1 MRPEPVTQGSSRSPR
16 EHCPLRS
23 LRREET
29 RMVRSTA
36 IPLLILAGMA
46 LTQTE
51 VGAAS
56 ITYSIVNYPTLQ
68 NGYTVSGT
76 ITTNGDTGTTLPG
89 TDITSWDI
97 SITKGTTTVVTL
109 TPTDSFNLSNAF
121 DATTTSITVA
131 TPFDTV
137 EFVGPA
143 SLHEI
148 DLSWTGLP
156 GGGAVSYMAEDLS
169 NNTNLWNASLFPV
182 NSPIATVP
190 EPSSA
195 VLASIGAVAA
205 FLAYGWSRH
214 RRAQRRQAT
223 A

>member
-1 MRPEPVTQGSSRSPR
+1 MRRPTDRVAMAAALICCGVT
-16 EHCPLRS
+16 
-23 LRREET
+23 RR
-29 RMVRSTA
+29 VRPTA
-36 IPLLILAGMA
+36 LSHLILVAIA
-46 LTQTE
+46 LIPTE
-51 VGAAS
+51 VGAGS
-56 ITYSIVNYPTLQ
+56 ITYNVVNYPDLQ

-76 ITTNGDTGTTLPG
+76 ITTNGATGTFLPG

-97 SITKGTTTVVTL
+97 SITTGTTTVVTL
-109 TPTDSFNLSNAF
+109 TPSDSFSISNAF
-121 DATTTSITVA
+121 DATTTSISAA

-137 EFVGPA
+137 EFVALSIP
-143 SLHEI
+143 EI

-156 GGGAVSYMAEDLS
+156 GGGAVSYMAIDLS
-169 NNTNLWNASLFPV
+169 NLTSLWNSSLFPA

-223 A
+223 G

>member
-1 MRPEPVTQGSSRSPR
+1 
-16 EHCPLRS
+16 
-23 LRREET
+23 
-29 RMVRSTA
+29 MVRSTA

-46 LTQTE
+46 LTKTE

-76 ITTNGDTGTTLPG
+76 ITTNGATGTFLPG

-121 DATTTSITVA
+121 DATTTSITAA

-137 EFVGPA
+137 EFVGTGIP
-143 SLHEI
+143 EI

-156 GGGAVSYMAEDLS
+156 GGGAVSYMAEDHS

-214 RRAQRRQAT
+214 RREQRCQA
-223 A
+223 AA

>member
-1 MRPEPVTQGSSRSPR
+1 
-16 EHCPLRS
+16 
-23 LRREET
+23 
-29 RMVRSTA
+29 MVRYTA
-36 IPLLILAGMA
+36 VPLLILARMA
-46 LTQTE
+46 LTPTE
-51 VGAAS
+51 ISAAS

-76 ITTNGDTGTTLPG
+76 ITTNGATGTFLPG

-109 TPTDSFNLSNAF
+109 TPTESFNLSNAF

-137 EFVGPA
+137 EFVSV
-143 SLHEI
+143 SLPEI

-156 GGGAVSYMAEDLS
+156 TGPTIYMAIDHS
-169 NNTNLWNASLFPV
+169 TNTALWNSSLFID
-182 NSPIATVP
+182 NSFIATVP

-205 FLAYGWSRH
+205 FLAYRWSRH